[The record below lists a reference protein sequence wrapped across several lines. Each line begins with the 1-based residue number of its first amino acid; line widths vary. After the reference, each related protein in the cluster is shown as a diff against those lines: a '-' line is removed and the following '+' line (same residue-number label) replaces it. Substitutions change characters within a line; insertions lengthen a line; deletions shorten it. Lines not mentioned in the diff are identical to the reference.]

1 MMMMMMQNDRGPSEL
16 IPDSSK
22 KSVIHCHCKLFTP
35 NHCISLFNR
44 RLIRA
49 FSSMLCSVC
58 FCRPNTLHIGTSLT
72 FFKNM
77 IVPCESPPNLHLAT
91 SEMRCWS
98 GRREILTELSLCY
111 SIVYQC
117 NVAEWYEQ
125 FLQVGRLGQALILP
139 GIALYLP
146 STSIFLLYGAIY
158 TVVQKKR
165 ANFGGL

>member
-1 MMMMMMQNDRGPSEL
+1 MIMDQVSWYQILQRNLSFTVTVSYSLQTTASLYLIADWSEL
-16 IPDSSK
+16 FLPCCVQYA
-22 KSVIHCHCKLFTP
+22 SVGLTP
-35 NHCISLFNR
+35 
-44 RLIRA
+44 
-49 FSSMLCSVC
+49 
-58 FCRPNTLHIGTSLT
+58 LHIGTSLT

-125 FLQVGRLGQALILP
+125 FLQVSRPDQALILP